1 MNLQVSVISN
11 LHNFG
16 ITEDGQQFIAERF
29 MVMIET
35 TSGKRWVHEHHFD
48 GTKPVFE
55 EEIGAM
61 VFPDLREEAQAEA
74 AKLVGRIEMHLSKGG
89 EIDLAKWREEDPCY
103 GSDAYIEL
111 DYLGHFKNREKMED
125 SVIFH

>member
-1 MNLQVSVISN
+1 MNLQISVISD

-35 TSGKRWVHEHHFD
+35 DSGKRWVHEHHFD

-55 EEIGAM
+55 EEIGANH
-61 VFPDLREEAQAEA
+61 FPDLREEARAEA

-89 EIDLAKWREEDPCY
+89 EIDLAKWREQDPRY
-103 GSDAYIEL
+103 GSDAYLEL
-111 DYLGHFKNREKMED
+111 DYLGHFKAREKAED